1 MKNKNEIYTKSRIF
15 YLKIMRFKIIFIMK
29 LIIILMLKAVKLS
42 VESLII
48 NSGHKHVGKSY
59 KCCNCN

>member
-1 MKNKNEIYTKSRIF
+1 
-15 YLKIMRFKIIFIMK
+15 
-29 LIIILMLKAVKLS
+29 MLKAVKLS